1 MVRPINRLA
10 IEDVSVDFG
19 GIHALTDVSFALESG
34 SIVGLIGPN
43 GAGKSTLLNCISGI
57 TQPTRGCVRLDDIIL
72 SILSASSVARR
83 GVGRVFQHPELVT
96 ELSVHDNLLVACHR
110 ALDYGLIAELLR
122 LPNVRQQERAAADK
136 VADVL
141 ARLGI
146 TDSADKR
153 VGSLPYGHRKLV
165 DLGRAL
171 LMDISFLLLDEPIA
185 GLNDIEVARLGEIL
199 LSLRQE
205 FRLGILVVEHNMP
218 FVSRLCDRLVVLDLG
233 QLIANGPPAEVL
245 DDARVMASY
254 LGEAADA

>member
-1 MVRPINRLA
+1 MARVISRLA

-19 GIHALTDVSFALESG
+19 GIRALTDVSFALESG

-57 TQPTRGCVRLDDIIL
+57 TRPTRGRVRLDDTVL
-72 SILSASSVARR
+72 SALSASGVAHC
-83 GVGRVFQHPELVT
+83 GIGRVFQHPELVT

-110 ALDYGLIAELLR
+110 ALSYGLIGELLR
-122 LPNVRQQERAAADK
+122 LPNVRRQERAAAEK

-146 TDSADKR
+146 ADSADKR
-153 VGSLPYGHRKLV
+153 VGSLPYGHRKLI

-171 LMDISFLLLDEPIA
+171 LMDIGFLLLDEPIA
-185 GLNDIEVARLGEIL
+185 GLNDLEVARLGEIL
-199 LSLRQE
+199 LGLRQE
-205 FRLGILVVEHNMP
+205 FGLGILIVEHNMP

-233 QLIANGPPAEVL
+233 RLIANGPPKEVL
-245 DDARVMASY
+245 GDARVMASY

>member
-1 MVRPINRLA
+1 MTRPISRLA

-19 GIHALTDVSFALESG
+19 GIHALTGVSFALESG

-57 TQPTRGCVRLDDIIL
+57 TRPSRGRVRLEGIVL
-72 SILSASSVARR
+72 SVLPASSVARH

-110 ALDYGLIAELLR
+110 ALDYGLIGELLR
-122 LPNVRQQERAAADK
+122 LPNVRQQERAAADR

-146 TDSADKR
+146 ADSADKQ
-153 VGSLPYGHRKLV
+153 VGSLPYGHRKLI

-199 LSLRQE
+199 LGLRQE
-205 FRLGILVVEHNMP
+205 FGLGILVVEHNMP

-245 DDARVMASY
+245 GDARVMASY